1 MKLSLQPG
9 PESGSQAASH
19 VREAARSFG
28 LSAERTERLAGI
40 VAQLFQTPCH
50 EEHSHLPVE
59 MVLHTHRDRIHIH
72 LKMVDPDLE
81 FLDLSKFLGETP
93 VAERIKVERLAEGVR
108 LTLVCERPYPDE
120 VQSSRSS
127 TFAEVRH
134 PNPEEL
140 RVFLSGV
147 RASFPVPVCP
157 ANFSQ
162 PERILAMLEDECCGV
177 VVAFGTD
184 DEVLGGLL
192 WRPHNENVVTCSGP
206 FVLHPSQTRDIE
218 KALFDHL
225 MLHLARTSVS
235 GVVLTPPSSLD
246 TNQFD
251 RLGQAR
257 WCGRDGEK
265 LDLQFYYR
273 YLKEDTGSVV
283 SVHPKVEAFVNE
295 FYDRLALPREVVVVE
310 PEIPEVGAALAAD
323 LDTGSQWASIR
334 LLQPGTGL
342 EEKIELNLKLL
353 KKHGFFNVW
362 AELEMSFDW
371 QAILVPP
378 LLAAGFRPAFILPQG
393 GRGDLLVMTREEN
406 S

>member
-9 PESGSQAASH
+9 PESASQAASH

-28 LSAERTERLAGI
+28 LSEDRTERLAGI
-40 VAQLFQTPCH
+40 VSQLLHTPCH
-50 EEHSHLPVE
+50 EEHAHLPVE
-59 MVLHTHRDRIHIH
+59 LVIHTHRDRIHIH

-93 VAERIKVERLAEGVR
+93 VAERIKVERLAEGLL
-108 LTLVCERPYPDE
+108 LTLVCERPYPE
-120 VQSSRSS
+120 EALSSGSAV
-127 TFAEVRH
+127 FAEVRH
-134 PNPEEL
+134 PTPEEL

-162 PERILAMLEDECCGV
+162 PERIMAMQEDDNCGV
-177 VVAFGTD
+177 VVAFGVD

-206 FVLHPSQTRDIE
+206 FVLHPSQTREIE

-225 MLHLARTSVS
+225 MVHLARTSVS

-257 WCGRDGEK
+257 WCGHDGEK

-273 YLKEDTGSVV
+273 YLKEDPGSVV
-283 SVHPKVEAFVNE
+283 LVHSAVESFVTE

-310 PEIPEVGAALAAD
+310 PETPKVGAALAAD
-323 LDTGSQWASIR
+323 LDVASHWASIR

-342 EEKIELNLKLL
+342 EEKLELNLELL
-353 KKHGFFNVW
+353 KKHGFSNVW
-362 AELEMSFDW
+362 AELELSMEW
-371 QAILVPP
+371 QATLVPP
-378 LLAAGFRPAFILPQG
+378 LLATGFQPAFVLPQG
-393 GRGDLLVMTREEN
+393 GRGDLLVMTREEQD
-406 S
+406 